1 MELVA
6 ILEELLSKDFSGQ
19 KYTKIDLID
28 MKKIITDKLSTVNAK
43 GSTIKVLNT
52 LSYNISTAKTK
63 EAVLM
68 FISELYLNLT
78 NDDINS

>member
-28 MKKIITDKLSTVNAK
+28 MKKIITNKLGTVNAN

-78 NDDINS
+78 NDGV

>member
-28 MKKIITDKLSTVNAK
+28 MKKIIMNKLSTVNAK

-78 NDDINS
+78 NEGV

>member
-28 MKKIITDKLSTVNAK
+28 MKKIIMNKLGTVNAK

-78 NDDINS
+78 NEGV

>member
-63 EAVLM
+63 EDVLM

-78 NDDINS
+78 NVGV

>member
-1 MELVA
+1 MELIA

-28 MKKIITDKLSTVNAK
+28 MKKIIIDKLGTVNAK

-52 LSYNISTAKTK
+52 LSYNVSTAKTK

-68 FISELYLNLT
+68 FISELYLDLT
-78 NDDINS
+78 NYGV

>member
-28 MKKIITDKLSTVNAK
+28 MKKIVMNKLGTVNAK

-63 EAVLM
+63 EAVLT

-78 NDDINS
+78 NEGV

>member
-1 MELVA
+1 MKLVA

-28 MKKIITDKLSTVNAK
+28 MKKIITNKLSTVNAK

-78 NDDINS
+78 NDGV